1 MAKAKTKKEV
11 AEKATEEAVETKGAT
26 EDGKLKVKKKKPSI
40 KSMEINDE
48 PIKVD
53 LSKPKT
59 EEKDEPVQES
69 KTDEVDVQEQT
80 TTSKEVGNE
89 EEKVEKQEIDE
100 PVIEEITDEE
110 KKEEEKVEEVRE
122 EIEEAVETSEKTG

>member
-11 AEKATEEAVETKGAT
+11 AEKATDEAVETKGAT

-69 KTDEVDVQEQT
+69 KQMRWMFKNKPQLAKKWVMKKKR
-80 TTSKEVGNE
+80 SKN
-89 EEKVEKQEIDE
+89 
-100 PVIEEITDEE
+100 
-110 KKEEEKVEEVRE
+110 KK
-122 EIEEAVETSEKTG
+122 